1 MAAKSQ
7 PEQQEY
13 PNGQHHGRLTI
24 TLRQTLSLTGNLL
37 TLKLLHYLAIL
48 LDLVPK
54 PSTTNPYQPTPL
66 RRHTFINN
74 AIECRER
81 RIVELFMT
89 IIQMSLFETIFL
101 HAEDGI
107 SPERISAAVAAFFSR
122 TPSASDMGSAMLR
135 PGATATPAY
144 VRAPSPLRASVG
156 QISSVASEN
165 RAGGSG
171 SSGAPVPNF
180 LNTRYSVQKPL
191 ISDSVYSSLFQSVS
205 DTACVPG
212 SSTLG
217 VPMRK
222 TPSGPSPDNN
232 NVNHNSGGGSG
243 AGKEEA
249 VVDSPAASLRPIYSI
264 VCPVWSSDSAQS
276 QSQSQSP
283 SQGLEM
289 TESGRSLSTGS
300 YPGRFP
306 VSDGVEFSSLAAA
319 DGAVKGRAATSV
331 RPLSDFGT
339 V

>member
-1 MAAKSQ
+1 MATKFQ
-7 PEQQEY
+7 PEQQEC
-13 PNGQHHGRLTI
+13 PNGPHHGRLTI

-37 TLKLLHYLAIL
+37 TLKLLHYLAVL

-54 PSTTNPYQPTPL
+54 PSQTNPYQPTPL
-66 RRHTFINN
+66 RRHTIING
-74 AIECRER
+74 AIERRER
-81 RIVELFMT
+81 RIVELFMA

-122 TPSASDMGSAMLR
+122 TPPSASDIGSAMLR

-144 VRAPSPLRASVG
+144 ARAPSPLRASVG

-191 ISDSVYSSLFQSVS
+191 ISDSVYSSLFHSVS

-222 TPSGPSPDNN
+222 TPSGPSLDNN
-232 NVNHNSGGGSG
+232 NINDNSGGGTG
-243 AGKEEA
+243 TGKEEA
-249 VVDSPAASLRPIYSI
+249 IVDSPAASLRPIYSI

-276 QSQSQSP
+276 QSQSQS
-283 SQGLEM
+283 QGLEM
-289 TESGRSLSTGS
+289 TESGRTLSAGS

-306 VSDGVEFSSLAAA
+306 VSDGVEFSSLATA

-331 RPLSDFGT
+331 RPLSDFGA